1 MAVKYLGIA
10 RRVDDLGRIVLPI
23 ELRRQFGIEA
33 GDALD
38 IAVDPETRAII
49 LRKPQDECV
58 FCGSQEDLR
67 DHRSR
72 RVCRTCVNELGG
84 ATRPSTGAAYSAPSS

>member
-1 MAVKYLGIA
+1 MKYLGIA

-38 IAVDPETRAII
+38 IAVDPESRAII

-58 FCGSQEDLR
+58 FCGTQESLR
-67 DHRSR
+67 DHRGR

-84 ATRPSTGAAYSAPSS
+84 ASRPGSPAAYAPPNS

>member
-1 MAVKYLGIA
+1 MKFLGIA

-38 IAVDPETRAII
+38 IAVDPDARAIV
-49 LRKPQDECV
+49 LRKTQEECV
-58 FCGSQEDLR
+58 FCGAREDLR
-67 DHRSR
+67 DFRQR
-72 RVCRTCVNELGG
+72 RVCQACAAELGG
-84 ATRPSTGAAYSAPSS
+84 KERPAGPGPAYAPPSS

>member
-1 MAVKYLGIA
+1 MKFLGIA

-38 IAVDPETRAII
+38 IAVDPEARAIV
-49 LRKPQDECV
+49 LRKSQDECV
-58 FCGSQEDLR
+58 FCGTRDDLR
-67 DHRSR
+67 DYRQR
-72 RVCRTCVNELGG
+72 RVCNSCVAELGG
-84 ATRPSTGAAYSAPSS
+84 KDRPTPAPGYSPSS

>member
-1 MAVKYLGIA
+1 VKFLGIA

-38 IAVDPETRAII
+38 IAVDPEAHAIV
-49 LRKPQDECV
+49 LRKSQEECV
-58 FCGSQEDLR
+58 FCAARDDLR
-67 DHRSR
+67 DYRQR
-72 RVCRTCVNELGG
+72 RVCAGCVAELGG
-84 ATRPSTGAAYSAPSS
+84 KERPKPAPGYPPSS